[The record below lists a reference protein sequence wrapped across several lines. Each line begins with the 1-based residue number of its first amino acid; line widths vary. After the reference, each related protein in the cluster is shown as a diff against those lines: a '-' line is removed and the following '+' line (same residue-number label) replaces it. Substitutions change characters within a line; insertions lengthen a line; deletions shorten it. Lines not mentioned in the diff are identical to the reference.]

1 MRILWL
7 SHFLPHPPTGHGAL
21 QRSHNLL
28 REAARRHEVHLVAM
42 ATAASHADH
51 APRSEAI
58 SALESIV
65 ESVHT
70 AAPTPDPFRI
80 RRGLH
85 VASAVTGS
93 WSYWERWL
101 WSPVLQQRFREV
113 LSRGIDVIHVDAIF
127 LVRYLQGLGDVR
139 FVLNHHNI
147 ESDLLYKRADLRGS
161 QMRRAFFRNEAR
173 KVARL
178 EKYWSPRA
186 QTNLVVSEL
195 DGDRLRSLV
204 GDVPTAVVANG
215 VDVEYFSASDSA
227 RPQPKHMAFAG
238 GMDWFPN
245 REAMEYLAREL
256 WPALRSDDP
265 ARRMTVI
272 GRNPPTALLEAA
284 QRDES
289 LRVLGFVDDV
299 RPHLCS
305 APIYLCPIRI
315 GGGTRLKILDALAMS
330 RALVSTGLGVEGLD
344 LVDGVHYLRAETSDE
359 FVAQIRRLEQDA
371 SLRSRLA
378 SAGRALVEQNYS
390 WSVIGDA
397 LDRAFISSEVVARA
411 SS

>member
-1 MRILWL
+1 
-7 SHFLPHPPTGHGAL
+7 
-21 QRSHNLL
+21 
-28 REAARRHEVHLVAM
+28 
-42 ATAASHADH
+42 
-51 APRSEAI
+51 
-58 SALESIV
+58 
-65 ESVHT
+65 
-70 AAPTPDPFRI
+70 
-80 RRGLH
+80 
-85 VASAVTGS
+85 
-93 WSYWERWL
+93 
-101 WSPVLQQRFREV
+101 
-113 LSRGIDVIHVDAIF
+113 
-127 LVRYLQGLGDVR
+127 
-139 FVLNHHNI
+139 
-147 ESDLLYKRADLRGS
+147 
-161 QMRRAFFRNEAR
+161 
-173 KVARL
+173 
-178 EKYWSPRA
+178 
-186 QTNLVVSEL
+186 
-195 DGDRLRSLV
+195 
-204 GDVPTAVVANG
+204 
-215 VDVEYFSASDSA
+215 
-227 RPQPKHMAFAG
+227 MAFAG

-265 ARRMTVI
+265 GRRMTVI

-284 QRDES
+284 QRDER

-299 RPHLCS
+299 RPHLS
-305 APIYLCPIRI
+305 TAPIYLCPIRI

-371 SLRSRLA
+371 TLRSRLA